1 MDVADVYDWFAQ
13 ESMEAG
19 KQATEWKQRETFL
32 RSALMWATAA
42 QQCRKGGINAA
53 GYFRI
58 ELIDGAENGYLCIE
72 LIDGAENGTPRSL
85 KMPRCASSAEISLSD
100 LWPPMGRLLRN

>member
-32 RSALMWATAA
+32 RLALMWATAA
-42 QQCRKGGINAA
+42 QQCRNTSK
-53 GYFRI
+53 RR
-58 ELIDGAENGYLCIE
+58 
-72 LIDGAENGTPRSL
+72 PRPSGSKPCDLLYPVPSL
-85 KMPRCASSAEISLSD
+85 
-100 LWPPMGRLLRN
+100 G